1 MSRDVRDPE
10 TDPTATWAIEPEAVA
25 PLLAGAAVGPG
36 AERVT
41 LRTPL
46 TDAPLADVPQG
57 TAADAVAAVERA
69 RRAQRVWERYPAGDR
84 AAVLLR
90 FHDLLLERRGEILD
104 LLQLENGKDRA
115 SAFEEVAD
123 VALLARHYGVR
134 GPAYLATT
142 RYPGIVPGLTGV
154 RVERRPRGV
163 VGVIGPFNYPFT
175 LTIGDAL
182 PALVAGNAVVV
193 KPDSRTPLAA
203 LWAAALLAEAG
214 LPDDVLQVVPGPG
227 SAVGTALVDA
237 VDHVNFT
244 GSTATGRRIAQ
255 QAAGR
260 LVGVSLELGGKN
272 ALYVADDADPAL
284 AAEGAVRACFANT
297 GQLCASIERIYLHEA
312 VAEAFLAEFLPRVGA
327 LRLGTGLDYSYEV
340 GALTG
345 PSQLATFTEHLTDAL
360 ARGATVLA
368 GGRVRD
374 DVGPFH
380 VEPTVLTD
388 LPDDA
393 LAARHETFG
402 PLVAVRVVRTD
413 EEAVRLIDDTPYGL
427 NLSLWTRDVTRAR
440 RIAARVSVG
449 MVNINEGF
457 AAVWGSSAAPSGG
470 VKDSGTGRRHGRAGV
485 EAVTWG
491 QTVAV
496 QRGAHAGLGLGR
508 LYGLPA
514 EEWTDLFVRA
524 MRGMRALRRP

>member
-10 TDPTATWAIEPEAVA
+10 TDPTATWAVEPEVVEA
-25 PLLAGAAVGPG
+25 LLAHAAVGPG
-36 AERVT
+36 ADRVT

-46 TDAPLADVPQG
+46 TGGPLADVPQG
-57 TAADAVAAVERA
+57 TAEDVTAAVERA
-69 RRAQRVWERYPAGDR
+69 RRAQRVWERYPVGDR

-90 FHDLLLERRGEILD
+90 FHDLLLERRAEILD

-134 GPAYLATT
+134 GPAYLAPT
-142 RYPGIVPGLTGV
+142 RHVGVFPGLTGV

-175 LTIGDAL
+175 LTLGDSMA
-182 PALVAGNAVVV
+182 ALVAGNAVVI

-203 LWAAALLAEAG
+203 LWGARLLQEAG
-214 LPDDVLQVVPGPG
+214 LPEDVLQVVPGPG
-227 SAVGTALVDA
+227 SVVGTALVDA
-237 VDHVNFT
+237 VDHVVFT

-260 LVGVSLELGGKN
+260 LVTVSLELGGKN
-272 ALYVADDADPAL
+272 AMYVARDADPDL
-284 AAEGAVRACFANT
+284 AAEGAVRACFDNT
-297 GQLCASIERIYLHEA
+297 GQLCASIERLFLHED
-312 VAEAFLAEFLPRVGA
+312 VAEAFLAAFLPRVAA

-345 PSQLATFTEHLTDAL
+345 PSQLEAFTDHLSDAL
-360 ARGATVLA
+360 GRGATVLV

-402 PLVAVRVVRTD
+402 PLVTVRVVRTD

-427 NLSLWTRDVTRAR
+427 NLSLWTRDVPLAR
-440 RIAARVSVG
+440 RIAARVDVG
-449 MVNINEGF
+449 MVNINEGYI
-457 AAVWGSSAAPSGG
+457 AVWGSTAAPSGG
-470 VKDSGTGRRHGRAGV
+470 VKDSGSGRRHGRAGV

-491 QTVAV
+491 QTIAV

-508 LYGLPA
+508 VFALPA
-514 EEWTDLFVRA
+514 ERWTDLYARA
-524 MRGMRALRRP
+524 LQGMRALRLP